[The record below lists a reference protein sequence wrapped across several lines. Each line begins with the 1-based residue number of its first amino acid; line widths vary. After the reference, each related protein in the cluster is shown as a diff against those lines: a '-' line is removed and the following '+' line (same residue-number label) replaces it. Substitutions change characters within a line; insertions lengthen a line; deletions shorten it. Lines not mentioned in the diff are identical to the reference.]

1 MTRGMTEG
9 DTSFGPGGDPSRHLP
24 LRVLEERLGALPAAP
39 RDAGRVT
46 LLVSRRPDKERER
59 PVRVMLG
66 PETGMPGDA
75 WGRRPAPERMAQLTV
90 MQADVAAVI
99 ANGQPLTVFGDNLF
113 LDLDLSAAN
122 LPTGSRVR
130 VGGALLEVTPKSH
143 DGCRKFAARFGQE
156 ALRLVCMPSLRHR
169 NLRGIFMCVVEPGEV
184 GVGDGASVLSR

>member
-1 MTRGMTEG
+1 M
-9 DTSFGPGGDPSRHLP
+9 
-24 LRVLEERLGALPAAP
+24 PAAP
-39 RDAGRVT
+39 RDAGRVV
-46 LLVSRRPDKERER
+46 LIVRRREDKVRET
-59 PVRVMLG
+59 PGRVVFELDS
-66 PETGMPGDA
+66 GMPGDA
-75 WGRRPAPERMAQLTV
+75 WGRRPNPERDQQLSV
-90 MQADVAAVI
+90 MQVDVATAL